1 MTIPSTEEIERLIRA
16 AIETLY
22 GKDRTLISDEAHEQT
37 IAARIILHLQH
48 LLPDWDVDVEFNRQ
62 GEKRETKV
70 DATGTPRKPDIVVHK
85 RGPKGP
91 NLALVLVKCEW
102 NTQPRADDLRVAQS
116 IKQKQ
121 GYRAAFL
128 LEITQAEFQLFKV

>member
-1 MTIPSTEEIERLIRA
+1 MLMLSLIGRAKKERPKWMPPGRL
-16 AIETLY
+16 
-22 GKDRTLISDEAHEQT
+22 GNRTLLFT
-37 IAARIILHLQH
+37 NAAQKVPIL
-48 LLPDWDVDVEFNRQ
+48 F
-62 GEKRETKV
+62 
-70 DATGTPRKPDIVVHK
+70 
-85 RGPKGP
+85 
-91 NLALVLVKCEW
+91 LVLVKCEW